1 MGNQSSAD
9 PVHVRMYSNM
19 IQIQDPSKRIQ
30 IIHTCLASMEYV
42 NSAKRCGVYSYLLH
56 YVSTVQNGGQPPT
69 LPGESAGIPSQAIA
83 VPRSMQPNMAQ
94 GIGATHP
101 SLLNATTASSYAR
114 QQAIVHHQS
123 NEPSWKV
130 ITDTPK
136 QKAMSFFASCLEVL
150 GIQEEVALTPESL
163 KSAYKRMALR
173 AHPDKGGS
181 EEYFEAVTRAYAY
194 LSEILK
200 FMKGGKKDGGRVDAS
215 QVQQSRAAEAKQWD
229 YGGEPVRLNAKNLD
243 MNAFNK
249 LFEQTHMPDPDA
261 DGYGDWLK
269 SGDAQSGQKFKGEFN
284 RDVFNRMFD
293 EESRRNAKPSNQL
306 IIHPGE
312 MALTLNPTH
321 GVDLVGERPS
331 SFTAAP
337 NSKFQFTD
345 LRGAYTSDSTISD
358 KVSNVVVTDRN
369 LEQYRAS
376 REKAP
381 DPFNHSEMNGI
392 REFEQRQQ
400 MADQMRERKRAEMH
414 VKNQQYH
421 DRMKQMVITDGV
433 DLNQK
438 KIGY

>member
-30 IIHTCLASMEYV
+30 IIHTCLTSMEYV

-56 YVSTVQNGGQPPT
+56 YVSTVQNGGHPPT

-163 KSAYKRMALR
+163 KSAYKKMALR

-200 FMKGGKKDGGRVDAS
+200 FMKGGKKDAGRVDTS
-215 QVQQSRAAEAKQWD
+215 QVQQSRAA
-229 YGGEPVRLNAKNLD
+229 
-243 MNAFNK
+243 
-249 LFEQTHMPDPDA
+249 
-261 DGYGDWLK
+261 
-269 SGDAQSGQKFKGEFN
+269 
-284 RDVFNRMFD
+284 
-293 EESRRNAKPSNQL
+293 
-306 IIHPGE
+306 
-312 MALTLNPTH
+312 
-321 GVDLVGERPS
+321 
-331 SFTAAP
+331 
-337 NSKFQFTD
+337 
-345 LRGAYTSDSTISD
+345 
-358 KVSNVVVTDRN
+358 
-369 LEQYRAS
+369 
-376 REKAP
+376 
-381 DPFNHSEMNGI
+381 
-392 REFEQRQQ
+392 
-400 MADQMRERKRAEMH
+400 
-414 VKNQQYH
+414 
-421 DRMKQMVITDGV
+421 
-433 DLNQK
+433 
-438 KIGY
+438 